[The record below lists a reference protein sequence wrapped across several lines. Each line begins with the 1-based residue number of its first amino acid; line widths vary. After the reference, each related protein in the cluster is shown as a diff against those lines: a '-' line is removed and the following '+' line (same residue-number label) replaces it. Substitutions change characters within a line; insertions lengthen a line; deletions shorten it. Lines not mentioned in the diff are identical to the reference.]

1 MALIARLRSRRS
13 LASLASPHHALLDR
27 ILERSRYGRALA
39 ARLLASDLRR
49 TPAAFVRLS
58 AGAACAG
65 ATIAMLWAG
74 PPAGIAGF
82 AAGLAAPEVM
92 IRRRVATR
100 SARVAAQ
107 LPEVLAALGAP
118 VRAGAS
124 LPQAFAAAA
133 EEAEPPLSDVL
144 LRTCR
149 DIDAGVSIDEVLDRF
164 AARCGVHEAVLA
176 ARAMRIGRQAG
187 GELAR
192 VLDEVAETLRDRERL
207 ARELQ
212 AATAQA
218 RVSAI
223 VVAALPVVFLLL
235 MSAGAGDQARLLVG
249 EPIGWM
255 LLTIGGGLEAA
266 GIVWIRK
273 LTAGVGR

>member
-1 MALIARLRSRRS
+1 MIARLRSRRP
-13 LASLASPHHALLDR
+13 LARIASPRLAVLDR
-27 ILERSRYGRALA
+27 VLARTRYGRALER
-39 ARLLASDLRR
+39 RLLASDLRR

-58 AGAACAG
+58 LGAACAG

-74 PPAGIAGF
+74 PSAGVAGF
-82 AAGLAAPEVM
+82 VGGLAAPEVV
-92 IRRRVATR
+92 IRRRIATR

-107 LPEVLAALGAP
+107 LPEVLIALGAP

-133 EEAEPPLSDVL
+133 EEAEPPLRDVL

-149 DIDAGVSIDEVLDRF
+149 DFDAGVSFDEALDRF
-164 AARCGVHEAVLA
+164 AARCAVHEAVLA

-207 ARELQ
+207 ARELH

-235 MSAGAGDQARLLVG
+235 MSAGAGDQARLLFG
-249 EPIGWM
+249 EPIGW
-255 LLTIGGGLEAA
+255 LLLAVGGGLETA
-266 GIVWIRK
+266 GIIWIRK
-273 LTAGVGR
+273 LTAGGGR